1 MYTRR
6 IRFDR
11 VFDVRPLTA
20 RNGVT
25 TQFGFE
31 ADGKT
36 VRDAR
41 IKGAHEIPQGVE
53 LTVAL
58 PREGGWSWLLG
69 WVDHSTGRMV
79 CDKPSSW
86 ILVTAVFAI
95 LTAGQ
100 CFLTWLTLRHPQPN
114 QGSTVWVLGA
124 MCVFLVAVFAAI
136 IRQARLVLQAHRF
149 LSDTQASV
157 GRAASPAA

>member
-11 VFDVRPLTA
+11 VFDVRALTE
-20 RNGVT
+20 RNGIT
-25 TQFGFE
+25 TQFAFE

-41 IKGAHEIPQGVE
+41 IKGVHEIPQGVE

-79 CDKPSSW
+79 CDKPSS
-86 ILVTAVFAI
+86 
-95 LTAGQ
+95 
-100 CFLTWLTLRHPQPN
+100 
-114 QGSTVWVLGA
+114 
-124 MCVFLVAVFAAI
+124 
-136 IRQARLVLQAHRF
+136 
-149 LSDTQASV
+149 
-157 GRAASPAA
+157 

>member
-58 PREGGWSWLLG
+58 PR
-69 WVDHSTGRMV
+69 
-79 CDKPSSW
+79 
-86 ILVTAVFAI
+86 
-95 LTAGQ
+95 
-100 CFLTWLTLRHPQPN
+100 
-114 QGSTVWVLGA
+114 
-124 MCVFLVAVFAAI
+124 
-136 IRQARLVLQAHRF
+136 
-149 LSDTQASV
+149 
-157 GRAASPAA
+157 